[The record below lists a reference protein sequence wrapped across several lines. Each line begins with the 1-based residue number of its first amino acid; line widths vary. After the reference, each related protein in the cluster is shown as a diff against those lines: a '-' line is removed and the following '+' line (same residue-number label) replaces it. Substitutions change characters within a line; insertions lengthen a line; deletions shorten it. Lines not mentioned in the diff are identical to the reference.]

1 VNFRFE
7 FCLVDNKKTKGRT
20 IKSKDG
26 KSGSLEETANA
37 VSMKMRFY
45 EEKVFFYCFFL
56 DS

>member
-45 EEKVFFYCFFL
+45 EEKVFFYCF
-56 DS
+56 